1 MRRRGREL
9 EEETARGGRS
19 ISNKTHMYAILSSGH
34 HFLVKECKHVTADL
48 RHSSSRRPYV
58 FEAVVE

>member
-19 ISNKTHMYAILSSGH
+19 ISNKTHMYAIVIWSS
-34 HFLVKECKHVTADL
+34 FSAKECKHVTADL

>member
-19 ISNKTHMYAILSSGH
+19 ISNKTHMYAIVTGH
-34 HFLVKECKHVTADL
+34 LVILTE
-48 RHSSSRRPYV
+48 RI
-58 FEAVVE
+58 

>member
-19 ISNKTHMYAILSSGH
+19 ISNKTHMYAIVIWSEYKL
-34 HFLVKECKHVTADL
+34 KEYKHVTADL